1 MASIVKTNKGYS
13 VRFYFDKVR
22 YSKTCK
28 TKRECKDWVIKKTE
42 ELIHNSLKAPINKS
56 IVSITFKDLLVKYFY
71 LYLLDN
77 PKKKTDRLRVGKL
90 IREYPELTNKKVV
103 DLTKADMRA
112 WVEKCSR
119 DVSGSTV
126 QKYSSLINNVFKA
139 AINEWDFNFINP
151 LIGIRKPKANLPR
164 ERYIEDWEINSLLA
178 QLGYDQSKAL
188 ESIKIRIGAAFLF
201 SLETA
206 MRAGEICNLEW
217 DDISPSGLVLKVK
230 TAKTRSGIREVPLS
244 SKARKIIEQCKL
256 ENDTPKVF
264 RLTTAQLDANFRKYR
279 KEAKLKGF
287 TFHDSRATAITKLAK
302 KLDILDL
309 AKMVGHKDP
318 KMLMVYYR
326 QGAEALV
333 DRLG

>member
-1 MASIVKTNKGYS
+1 MSSIQKYDNKYRVQFRYNG
-13 VRFYFDKVR
+13 KR
-22 YSKTCK
+22 YSKVLD
-28 TKRECKDWVIKKTE
+28 TKRECRSWVITEIEKLNQEANEHIQLDISTITLAEMLIRYSAEYLEIPKKRSERIRLNKFLTDNDKMVSKP
-42 ELIHNSLKAPINKS
+42 LNSITKGDMREWLHRRAKEVSSTSVRKE
-56 IVSITFKDLLVKYFY
+56 VSIL
-71 LYLLDN
+71 
-77 PKKKTDRLRVGKL
+77 
-90 IREYPELTNKKVV
+90 NK
-103 DLTKADMRA
+103 AYR
-112 WVEKCSR
+112 
-119 DVSGSTV
+119 
-126 QKYSSLINNVFKA
+126 I
-139 AINEWDFNFINP
+139 AINEWDFDIVNP
-151 LIGIRKPKANLPR
+151 LNGLIIPSSKPPR
-164 ERYIEDWEINSLLA
+164 ERYIEDWEVNSLLLQIKFEQA
-178 QLGYDQSKAL
+178 IPL
-188 ESIKIRIGAAFLF
+188 ENIKLRVGAAFLF